1 MGTLLF
7 CNGNILKVG
16 KVNYGEK
23 KVSSSEFTRDM
34 NKGYT
39 MSCTVDTINSNLKK
53 LFEDRDS
60 VDCYIVKETTE
71 SSPRYR
77 RLPRKLKKAVKTILY
92 GVVRRRTKWM
102 NLAFKKKLDYTE
114 L

>member
-23 KVSSSEFTRDM
+23 KISSSEFTKDM
-34 NKGYT
+34 NKGFT
-39 MSCTVDTINSNLKK
+39 MSCTVDSINSDLMK

-60 VDCYIVKETTE
+60 VDCYIVRGTAERTY
-71 SSPRYR
+71 PRF
-77 RLPRKLKKAVKTILY
+77 PRKLKKALKKLQE
-92 GVVRRRTKWM
+92 GRWVRLTRRMNKLM
-102 NLAFKKKLDYTE
+102 NLKAKTR
-114 L
+114 